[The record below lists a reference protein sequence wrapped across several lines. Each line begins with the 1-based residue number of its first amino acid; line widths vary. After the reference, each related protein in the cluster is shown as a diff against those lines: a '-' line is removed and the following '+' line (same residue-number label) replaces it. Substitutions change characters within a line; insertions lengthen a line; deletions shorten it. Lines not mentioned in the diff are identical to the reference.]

1 MKKNN
6 QPILS
11 RIGKVIKH
19 LFKYFWEIAFSFFGI
34 YSLVNLLEKQIFE
47 YSISFS
53 ELDFS
58 ELIFLIA
65 FIRLTI
71 NYYRAAKLWKTG
83 IFKNIE
89 IYFLPQGLLFL
100 FGNFIIRHN
109 ILMITSYL
117 DEPVLKIACF
127 LLILVGIGISI
138 VSIQKI
144 KLALPAP
151 KKVKSDKSQES
162 LQ

>member
-1 MKKNN
+1 M
-6 QPILS
+6 LS
-11 RIGKVIKH
+11 RIGKAIKL
-19 LFKYFWEIAFSFFGI
+19 LFKYFWEIVISLFGI
-34 YSLVNLLEKQIFE
+34 YSLANLLYKQIFE

-58 ELIFLIA
+58 ELIFIIA
-65 FIRLTI
+65 FTRLTL
-71 NYYRAAKLWKTG
+71 NYCRTVKLSKAG
-83 IFKNIE
+83 IFKSIE
-89 IYFLPQGLLFL
+89 SYFLPQGFLFL
-100 FGNFIIRHN
+100 VGNFIIRHN

-127 LLILVGIGISI
+127 LLILAGIGISI
-138 VSIQKI
+138 FIIQES

-151 KKVKSDKSQES
+151 KKVKSDKSQDS